1 MRAHKPSPITN
12 YLRRVSRFM
21 PLQLSI
27 CFLTIAGLIF
37 SAENL
42 HDYDAYGLIY
52 QIDGANYIQADKD
65 IYFAVFVGLIKSFGF
80 NYVQFRY
87 ITFLISLG
95 MFSYSLSNIH
105 NWLKRDN
112 FNNDQAKLS
121 KINPLLMIVIM
132 SAFLV
137 FLLEIFLVR
146 IRAGIAI
153 SLMSL
158 AFSLCISINRK
169 NRLINLSLTLILMF
183 ISYGFHSNTTIMLG
197 YLLFMPFLLSSYT
210 SSASEN
216 SKLSLSF
223 ISRCLSY
230 SISILVSFLL
240 ILVVSNISEDRGEE
254 MFSPLNEFRFL
265 CISIIPLLLA
275 VYTNITNKKFK
286 DIYSSLRTSQR
297 RLSWIK
303 NATINYISIALALF
317 VMYFSGLVNAS
328 GSGEAIVR
336 IFTLSSVPAIFVIL
350 LGSNRYS
357 IVWCYILCS
366 NSLFFMNTLGIFLP
380 ER

>member
-1 MRAHKPSPITN
+1 
-12 YLRRVSRFM
+12 
-21 PLQLSI
+21 
-27 CFLTIAGLIF
+27 
-37 SAENL
+37 
-42 HDYDAYGLIY
+42 
-52 QIDGANYIQADKD
+52 
-65 IYFAVFVGLIKSFGF
+65 
-80 NYVQFRY
+80 
-87 ITFLISLG
+87 
-95 MFSYSLSNIH
+95 
-105 NWLKRDN
+105 
-112 FNNDQAKLS
+112 
-121 KINPLLMIVIM
+121 
-132 SAFLV
+132 
-137 FLLEIFLVR
+137 
-146 IRAGIAI
+146 
-153 SLMSL
+153 
-158 AFSLCISINRK
+158 
-169 NRLINLSLTLILMF
+169 MF